1 MRFALLCLCVF
12 IQAAYAHQQNN
23 GMLRRNNFAERS
35 RKQNGSE
42 MRELAIVMKILFFFR
57 TFCCFCIWLMQRIII
72 SAVCFRIQALCLG
85 VFACCIRVCVVCV
98 SATHSLTFIWF
109 RHYFFFGRENF
120 TMYFTEQR

>member
-35 RKQNGSE
+35 RKKNGFGNERISHCDE
-42 MRELAIVMKILFFFR
+42 NVVFFR

-109 RHYFFFGRENF
+109 RHYFFFWAPKFHRVF
-120 TMYFTEQR
+120 H